1 MNKFI
6 KKYIRVEDGVYEIF
20 DTHDDCSNHFGYKYD
35 EYCTVL
41 LDEEDIKNYRQSD
54 TIKELCDEFVF
65 VDGDCDPLLCTYEEL
80 IYWFNYSK
88 EQQFKTRNCYG
99 AIWIK
104 GEHNEPILKS
114 VAKMNEERKLEL
126 I

>member
-1 MNKFI
+1 MN
-6 KKYIRVEDGVYEIF
+6 KYIRVEDGIYEIF
-20 DTHDDCSNHFGYKYD
+20 DTHNDCINHFGYKYD

-41 LDEEDIKNYRQSD
+41 LDEEDIKNYRQAD

-65 VDGDCDPLLCTYEEL
+65 DDGDGNPLLCSYEEL

-88 EQQFKTRNCYG
+88 EQQFKIRNCYA

-104 GEHNEPILKS
+104 GEHDEPILKP
-114 VAKMNEERKLEL
+114 VTKMYKEGEFEL